1 MRRDGETCA
10 PCATRMHSRRTLAM
24 PRAQTPR
31 RCARRGR
38 SVSHRAL
45 REHAWSALML
55 ISTMSMVRLCQACLH
70 TKCIVCASRM
80 VRKAAYG
87 RESRLRREGK
97 EQAAADL
104 AKPPG
109 ETAQHKCW
117 WLKPAVK
124 PPGTTATLFNSTF
137 NPYRSTSCVTLLG
150 VRGNPNSDP
159 PCNRRGL
166 TDETV

>member
-1 MRRDGETCA
+1 
-10 PCATRMHSRRTLAM
+10 
-24 PRAQTPR
+24 
-31 RCARRGR
+31 
-38 SVSHRAL
+38 
-45 REHAWSALML
+45 
-55 ISTMSMVRLCQACLH
+55 
-70 TKCIVCASRM
+70 M

-117 WLKPAVK
+117 QLKPAVK

-137 NPYRSTSCVTLLG
+137 NPYRSTSCVTQQELG
-150 VRGNPNSDP
+150 ATLTPTPRV
-159 PCNRRGL
+159 
-166 TDETV
+166 TDEDLRAKPCDVYLICRARVCVTRRINCLRHVAYTLQRSTMHYRAVGARDMGLAISEAFARWHAS